1 MHPNQVE
8 KASRIECGS
17 HPFLHLQCLVWVS
30 VHGKSLGNSSPVN
43 KRKRKSMKEKKKWE
57 EERRRLGEREGRKQ
71 IDRVLG

>member
-1 MHPNQVE
+1 M
-8 KASRIECGS
+8 
-17 HPFLHLQCLVWVS
+17 
-30 VHGKSLGNSSPVN
+30 N